1 MSTSEVS
8 PDITEESTR
17 SAGARRG
24 RKGIVLLSLAVVAV
38 VVAGAIT
45 WVGLQPADGA
55 TDSAPKVKTST
66 AQIERGTLTGT
77 STAQGTLD
85 YADQRPVAAGLGGIV
100 TSVPG
105 VGGTIGLG
113 QELYRVDNTP
123 VPMLHGP
130 LPMWRAFTEGM
141 SDGPDVL
148 QLEMSLAALGYF
160 DREPDGEFAAS
171 TARAIKAWQKAL
183 GLEQTGTLDLGSV
196 VFMPS
201 DVRVSA
207 VTASVGTPVGP
218 GAEVLKVTSLTQ
230 QIDVELK
237 LSEQRLAA
245 VGGAV
250 QVQLPGGG
258 DPVAGTIV
266 EVGVP
271 TEKETNGEK
280 KAIIPVRITLD
291 DPAAAGT
298 LQRASVMVAFPTEQ
312 REDVLSVPVEALVA
326 LDASTFGVE
335 LVQKDGTTKR
345 VPVTTGLFAAGKV
358 EISGDGITEGQE
370 VVVPAE

>member
-8 PDITEESTR
+8 PDIIEESTR
-17 SAGARRG
+17 NGGSPRRK
-24 RKGIVLLSLAVVAV
+24 RAIVLLSLAVVAV
-38 VVAGAIT
+38 MIAGAIT
-45 WVGLQPADGA
+45 WVALQPASGTPD
-55 TDSAPKVKTST
+55 TAPKVKTST
-66 AQIERGTLTGT
+66 VEIERGTLTGT
-77 STAQGTLD
+77 STVQGTLD
-85 YADQRPVAAGLGGIV
+85 YADQRPVSAGLGGIV

-113 QELYRVDNTP
+113 HELYRVDNTP

-160 DREPDGEFAAS
+160 DREPDQEFAAS

-183 GLEQTGTLDLGSV
+183 GIEQSGTLELGSV
-196 VFMPS
+196 VFMPT

-207 VTASVGTPVGP
+207 VTSSVGTPVSP

-230 QIDVELK
+230 RIDVELK
-237 LSEQRLAA
+237 LSEQRLAV

-258 DPVAGTIV
+258 DPVGGTIV

-280 KAIIPVRITLD
+280 KAVIPVRITLD
-291 DPAAAGT
+291 DPASAGT
-298 LQRASVMVAFPTEQ
+298 LQRASVTVAFPTEQ

-345 VPVTTGLFAAGKV
+345 VPVTTGLFAAGRV
-358 EISGDGITEGQE
+358 EISGDGIAAGQK